1 MHTTIA
7 SKKALLLK
15 IQGLVQGVGFRPF
28 VFRLAKRYRLK
39 GWVLN
44 RTDGVII
51 HIEGADVGIKGFLEG
66 LKTEVPPAAQI
77 KSVDTKQTNFEAHR
91 DFLIKSSEGDKK
103 TSTEISPDIGVCK
116 DCLFDMQMQ
125 PHRLHYPLINCTNCG
140 PRYTI
145 IQALPYDR
153 DNTTMRQFELCDQCK
168 EEYEN
173 PMDRRFHAQ
182 PVACNSCGPDYFM
195 QLANKE
201 IRQLTLILKE
211 VQQLLNQG
219 KAIALKGTGG
229 YHLICDATNS
239 KAVGKI
245 RNIKKRGNKPFA
257 VMFADLKAAS
267 KYCEIQEDERKMLTS
282 WRYPIVLLDEKR
294 RLCNAIN
301 PGLDTIGTILPY
313 MPFHYLLFQ
322 AIKQKALV
330 FTSANSSGSPIISG
344 EEEMIRLKNEA
355 DAIIYYNRKIEN
367 KLDDSVCQ
375 YVGKSF
381 QLIRRSRGYVPSP
394 IDLPFSVDGIFA
406 AGADMKAA
414 FAMGVQNQAIM
425 SPYAGD
431 MQNHEVY
438 NYYVENQGKFEHLF
452 RFSPKMVVADLH
464 PLYHSVQ
471 YARKLSKFCEVPF
484 TQVQHHHAHAVS
496 CMAENGLEGDVLA
509 VCMDGT
515 GYGPDGTI
523 WGSEFMV
530 CNYTKYNRFAHF
542 REVALP
548 GGDKAVEEP
557 LRIAWS
563 YIYKLLGK
571 DAFGFFTE
579 YGLIKEIV
587 PLINWAKQIEN
598 GINSPLSAGAGRLFD
613 AVASILGVSFKN
625 SYDGEAA
632 MKLERLVAQ
641 NENCEYVFEGDRL
654 IDTYGVIKQIISD
667 VRSGVE
673 KKKIAAAFHNGLVSL
688 IIRKV
693 GEMKKQT
700 GIKKLVLSGGVFQNR
715 YLLGNLL
722 HRLYFLDFEVYTN
735 SLVPSNDGG
744 LALGQMAIAAH
755 KK

>member
-1 MHTTIA
+1 MRTTVA
-7 SKKALLLK
+7 SKKALLLN

-28 VFRLAKRYRLK
+28 VFRLAKRFQLK
-39 GWVLN
+39 GWVIN
-44 RTDGVII
+44 RNDGVII
-51 HIEGADVGIKGFLEG
+51 HIEGREEIIKKFLQR
-66 LKTEVPPAAQI
+66 LKAEVPPAAKI
-77 KSVDTKQTNFEAHR
+77 KTIDTKQATFEAHT
-91 DFLIKSSEGDKK
+91 DFHIKTSQHTNTS
-103 TSTEISPDIGVCK
+103 STEISPDIGVCK
-116 DCLFDMQMQ
+116 DCLRDMQMQ
-125 PHRLHYPLINCTNCG
+125 PHRFYYPLINCTNCG

-145 IQALPYDR
+145 IQTLPYDR
-153 DNTTMRQFELCDQCK
+153 DNTTMKQFELCDKCK

-195 QLANKE
+195 QSANKE
-201 IRQLTLILKE
+201 IRQLPQILSE
-211 VQQLLNQG
+211 ACEFLNQE
-219 KAIALKGTGG
+219 KVIALKGTGG
-229 YHLICDATNS
+229 YNLVCDATSS

-245 RNIKKRGNKPFA
+245 RKIKKRGDKPFA
-257 VMFADLKAAS
+257 VMFADLKTAEQC
-267 KYCEIQEDERKMLTS
+267 CEMQDDEKRTLSS
-282 WRYPIVLLDEKR
+282 WRYPIVLLNER
-294 RLCNAIN
+294 RKLCNAIN
-301 PGLDTIGTILPY
+301 PGLDTIGAILPY

-322 AIKQKALV
+322 AINQKALV
-330 FTSANSSGSPIISG
+330 FTSANSSGNPIISG
-344 EEEMIRLKNEA
+344 EEEMIRMKDKA

-367 KLDDSVCQ
+367 KLDDSVAQ

-414 FAMGVQNQAIM
+414 FAMGVKNQAIM

-431 MQNHEVY
+431 LQNHEVY
-438 NYYVENQGKFEHLF
+438 NYYLENQEKYEHFF

-496 CMAENGLEGDVLA
+496 CMAENGIEGDVLA

-542 REVALP
+542 KEVALP

-571 DAFGFFTE
+571 DAFGFFTQ
-579 YGLIKEIV
+579 YGIIKEIV
-587 PLINWAKQIEN
+587 PLINWAKQIDN

-613 AVASILGVSFKN
+613 SVAAILGVSFKN

-632 MKLERLVAQ
+632 MKLERMASQ

-654 IDTYGVIKQIISD
+654 IDTYGVIEQIIAD

-673 KKKIAAAFHNGLVSL
+673 KQKMAAAFHNGLVSL
-688 IIRKV
+688 IIKKAE
-693 GEMKKQT
+693 EMKKQS

-715 YLLGNLL
+715 YIMGRLL
-722 HRLYFLDFEVYTN
+722 HRLSFLDFEVYTN
-735 SLVPSNDGG
+735 SMVPSNDGG
-744 LALGQMAIAAH
+744 LALGQIAIAAH